1 MIALRDEF
9 LLVAQEGGQFI
20 PCSVEHLTFELA
32 GAAAQ
37 QVDPEWMR
45 QAAAGVLHY
54 FKEELGK
61 SHVTVAEFTAALSK
75 VFQGLGLTAEV
86 QSIEPQPPSPTQAQC
101 KPGPPSSVPEACTP
115 GTGAPGAG
123 SPPGPGTSPA
133 VWRGDL
139 RAIAVDS
146 VQLGELA
153 FQQALLSQLAT
164 ALETGP
170 QTVEFSGLRGCVKM
184 ITGRKIWCPECRR
197 WSDWIV
203 DLLRVWLS
211 EKAADRQVALVVH

>member
-9 LLVAQEGGQFI
+9 LLVEQDGGQFI

-32 GAAAQ
+32 GEAAK

-61 SHVTVAEFTAALSK
+61 SHVTLAEFTAALSK

-86 QSIEPQPPSPTQAQC
+86 APVDVPTVE
-101 KPGPPSSVPEACTP
+101 GGILSVPNA
-115 GTGAPGAG
+115 
-123 SPPGPGTSPA
+123 A

-139 RAIAVDS
+139 RAIAVES
-146 VQLGELA
+146 VKLGELA
-153 FQQALLSQLAT
+153 FQQALLTQLAA
-164 ALETGP
+164 ALESGP
-170 QTVEFSGLRGCVKM
+170 QTVEFSGLRSCVKM

-197 WSDWIV
+197 WSAWIV
-203 DLLRVWLS
+203 DLLRSWLS
-211 EKAADRQVALVVH
+211 EKAANRHVALVVR

>member
-9 LLVAQEGGQFI
+9 LLVAQEGGQYI

-32 GAAAQ
+32 GNAAK

-61 SHVTVAEFTAALSK
+61 SHVTVAEFTEALSK

-86 QSIEPQPPSPTQAQC
+86 ASVEPPTAVPGNEALAIEPLPPQ
-101 KPGPPSSVPEACTP
+101 
-115 GTGAPGAG
+115 
-123 SPPGPGTSPA
+123 A

-139 RAIAVDS
+139 RAIAFES
-146 VQLGELA
+146 VKLGELA
-153 FQQALLSQLAT
+153 FQQALLTQLAA
-164 ALETGP
+164 ALESSP

-197 WSDWIV
+197 WSAWIV
-203 DLLRVWLS
+203 DLLRSWLS
-211 EKAADRQVALVVH
+211 EKAADRHVSLLIH

>member
-9 LLVAQEGGQFI
+9 LLVAQEGGQYI

-32 GAAAQ
+32 GNAAK

-61 SHVTVAEFTAALSK
+61 SHVTVAEFTEALSK

-86 QSIEPQPPSPTQAQC
+86 ASVEPPTAVPGNEALAIEPLPPQ
-101 KPGPPSSVPEACTP
+101 
-115 GTGAPGAG
+115 
-123 SPPGPGTSPA
+123 A

-139 RAIAVDS
+139 RAIAFES
-146 VQLGELA
+146 VKLGELA
-153 FQQALLSQLAT
+153 FQQALLTQLAA
-164 ALETGP
+164 ALESSP

-197 WSDWIV
+197 WSAWIV
-203 DLLRVWLS
+203 DLLRSWLS
-211 EKAADRQVALVVH
+211 EKAADRHVSLLVH

>member
-9 LLVAQEGGQFI
+9 LLVEQDGGQFI

-32 GAAAQ
+32 GEAAK

-61 SHVTVAEFTAALSK
+61 SHVTVAEFTSALTK

-86 QSIEPQPPSPTQAQC
+86 APIPVATLEPGILSSPNT
-101 KPGPPSSVPEACTP
+101 
-115 GTGAPGAG
+115 
-123 SPPGPGTSPA
+123 A

-139 RAIAVDS
+139 RAIAVES
-146 VQLGELA
+146 VMLGELA
-153 FQQALLSQLAT
+153 FQQALLTQLAA
-164 ALETGP
+164 ALESGP

-197 WSDWIV
+197 WSAWIV
-203 DLLRVWLS
+203 DLLRSWLR
-211 EKAADRQVALVVH
+211 EKAADRHVALVVR

>member
-54 FKEELGK
+54 FKDELGK

-86 QSIEPQPPSPTQAQC
+86 QSIEPAPAGPAATKPPLQPIEALATGETPPTPTHATL
-101 KPGPPSSVPEACTP
+101 PV
-115 GTGAPGAG
+115 
-123 SPPGPGTSPA
+123 

-153 FQQALLSQLAT
+153 FQQALLTQLAT
-164 ALETGP
+164 ALEAGP

-203 DLLRVWLS
+203 DLLRLWLS

>member
-9 LLVAQEGGQFI
+9 LLVAQEGGQYI

-32 GAAAQ
+32 GNAAK

-61 SHVTVAEFTAALSK
+61 SHVTVAEFTEALSK

-86 QSIEPQPPSPTQAQC
+86 ASVEPPPAVSGNDSLAIEP
-101 KPGPPSSVPEACTP
+101 
-115 GTGAPGAG
+115 
-123 SPPGPGTSPA
+123 SPPQA

-139 RAIAVDS
+139 QAIAVES
-146 VQLGELA
+146 VKLGELA
-153 FQQALLSQLAT
+153 FQQALLTQLAA
-164 ALETGP
+164 ALESCP

-197 WSDWIV
+197 WSAWIV
-203 DLLRVWLS
+203 DLLRSWLS
-211 EKAADRQVALVVH
+211 EKAADRHVSLLIH

>member
-9 LLVAQEGGQFI
+9 LLVEQDGGQFI

-32 GAAAQ
+32 GEAAK

-61 SHVTVAEFTAALSK
+61 SHVTVAEFTSALTK
-75 VFQGLGLTAEV
+75 VFLGLGLTAEV
-86 QSIEPQPPSPTQAQC
+86 APIPVATLEPGILSSPNT
-101 KPGPPSSVPEACTP
+101 
-115 GTGAPGAG
+115 
-123 SPPGPGTSPA
+123 A

-139 RAIAVDS
+139 RAIAVES
-146 VQLGELA
+146 VMLGELA
-153 FQQALLSQLAT
+153 FQQALLTQLAA
-164 ALETGP
+164 ALESGP

-197 WSDWIV
+197 WSAWIV
-203 DLLRVWLS
+203 DLLRSWLR
-211 EKAADRQVALVVH
+211 EKAADRHVALVVR

>member
-86 QSIEPQPPSPTQAQC
+86 QSIEPQPPSGATC
-101 KPGPPSSVPEACTP
+101 GPSPSTRSNSVNWPSSRPCCRSWP
-115 GTGAPGAG
+115 
-123 SPPGPGTSPA
+123 
-133 VWRGDL
+133 
-139 RAIAVDS
+139 
-146 VQLGELA
+146 
-153 FQQALLSQLAT
+153 
-164 ALETGP
+164 
-170 QTVEFSGLRGCVKM
+170 
-184 ITGRKIWCPECRR
+184 RR
-197 WSDWIV
+197 WRRARRPWNSPG
-203 DLLRVWLS
+203 S
-211 EKAADRQVALVVH
+211 GAASR